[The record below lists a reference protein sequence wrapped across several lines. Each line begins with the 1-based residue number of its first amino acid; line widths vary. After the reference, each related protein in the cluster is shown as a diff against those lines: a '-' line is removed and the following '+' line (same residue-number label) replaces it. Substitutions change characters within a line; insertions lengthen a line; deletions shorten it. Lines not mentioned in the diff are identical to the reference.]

1 MGMCDYRHGVVFVET
16 ALLRQSGLDMMA
28 DEVWEVTA
36 PLETRVQRAMR
47 RDKSDRECVEARIR
61 SQEMTS
67 RERDVV
73 DNGFEPQALAE
84 VRVIENDG
92 LTPVLPQVISLLA
105 DFTAS

>member
-1 MGMCDYRHGVVFVET
+1 
-16 ALLRQSGLDMMA
+16 
-28 DEVWEVTA
+28 
-36 PLETRVQRAMR
+36 
-47 RDKSDRECVEARIR
+47 
-61 SQEMTS
+61 MTS